1 MLLLLLLLLSG
12 NVAANVMDMG
22 VNGGVSWVSDA
33 DGVGMDKVYSEYI
46 AQHRKS
52 FANHS
57 EFLMRR
63 NIFIDNYKRIQ
74 DINGKNLSWRAGIN
88 MFTDMTPEEVAQVL
102 NPVVGV
108 NYVKIKTG
116 MSGST
121 ETKSPQSGLY
131 VKRLTAWF
139 MKKRAS
145 CETIDWVSKRK
156 VSPVKMQGSCGSCW
170 MFAANDALE
179 SSWAIQRDLDM
190 SKAKDNQ
197 IFSVQQAGE
206 CAFDHW
212 RRLNPSFNGNI
223 CGGGWSTLVFD
234 TVTETNDYVVLK
246 ESAFPYQGR
255 HLGYCPAYT
264 YQSSRTQKHKWRYS
278 GGYDGIVSGEYN
290 TANGMLLKKML
301 RKRPQPVY
309 LLADAN
315 FMYYQSGIYQ
325 TTGITNNGVNH
336 AVLAVGFKECGG
348 ERYWTIKNSW
358 SKNWGE
364 SGYMRLAMTDDAYGT
379 ANMYN
384 TVMNTP
390 EHI

>member
-1 MLLLLLLLLSG
+1 MLLLLLLLLSS
-12 NVAANVMDMG
+12 NVANVMCDS
-22 VNGGVSWVSDA
+22 GG
-33 DGVGMDKVYSEYI
+33 GIGMNNVYSDYV
-46 AQHRKS
+46 AHHRKS
-52 FANHS
+52 FANHA

-63 NIFIDNYKRIQ
+63 NIFIDNYLRIQ
-74 DINGKNLSWRAGIN
+74 EINKQKNLTWRAGVN

-116 MSGST
+116 MTGEQLS
-121 ETKSPQSGLY
+121 KSNGQEFY
-131 VKRLTAWF
+131 VKRLSAWF
-139 MKKRAS
+139 GLKRAS
-145 CETIDWVSKRK
+145 CETVDWVAKGK
-156 VSPVKMQGSCGSCW
+156 VSPIKSQGTCGSCW

-179 SSWAIQRDLDM
+179 SAWAIQKGLNM
-190 SKAKDNQ
+190 SKANNDKL
-197 IFSVQQAGE
+197 FSVQQAGE
-206 CAFDHW
+206 CAFEQW

-234 TVTETNDYVVLK
+234 MVTETNDFGFLK

-255 HLGYCPAYT
+255 HLRYCPAYT
-264 YQSSRTQKHKWRYS
+264 YQNSRTMRPKWKYS
-278 GGYDGIVSGEYN
+278 GGYDSIVSGEYN
-290 TANGMLLKKML
+290 IGNSALLKKML

-315 FMYYQSGIYQ
+315 FMYYQSGIFQ
-325 TTGITNNGVNH
+325 TGGIQNNGVNH
-336 AVLAVGFKECGG
+336 AVLAVGFKECSG

-364 SGYMRLAMTDDAYGT
+364 SGYMRVAMTDDPYGT

-384 TVMNTP
+384 TIMNTP
-390 EHI
+390 VHV